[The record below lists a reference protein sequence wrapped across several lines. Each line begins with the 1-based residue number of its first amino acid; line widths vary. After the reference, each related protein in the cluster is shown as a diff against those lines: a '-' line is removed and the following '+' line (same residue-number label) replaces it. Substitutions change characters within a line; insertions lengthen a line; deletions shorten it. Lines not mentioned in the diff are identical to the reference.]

1 MALVPDKHQSPI
13 SMSLFRFISDLRLA
27 ETHAAL
33 TPVELA
39 EHIQRNLE
47 LMQRALLFSN
57 PFAASLDTF
66 LPILLYNNN
75 KGRLFV
81 ISLLGSTVPIIVI
94 PIPTNLPIQLPTS
107 LSR

>member
-1 MALVPDKHQSPI
+1 MQAWMALVPDKHQSPI
-13 SMSLFRFISDLRLA
+13 SMNLFRFISDLRLA

-47 LMQRALLFSN
+47 LMQRVLFSK

-75 KGRLFV
+75 KGRFFV
-81 ISLLGSTVPIIVI
+81 ISLLGSTEPIIVI
-94 PIPTNLPIQLPTS
+94 PTPTNLPIQLAT
-107 LSR
+107 